1 MANLIKRIAVSA
13 SRRNGANSAAEEFKS
28 STNTSATHKATLRRS
43 SIHELA
49 SIVSYTGEAK
59 ADRDRTISFQ
69 PTGNQIKSTQTV
81 TVTSEPSI
89 MFQQNE
95 ARGGAAAWGRRG
107 SDVEITG
114 NVHAYAA
121 NSQGVKGSIP
131 GIIVEEG
138 SESTPRTKSLDSSV
152 KSGEAGT
159 GGKRAEDSDDEAALV
174 GRGRV
179 WGRGPS

>member
-95 ARGGAAAWGRRG
+95 ARGGAAAWGR
-107 SDVEITG
+107 
-114 NVHAYAA
+114 
-121 NSQGVKGSIP
+121 
-131 GIIVEEG
+131 
-138 SESTPRTKSLDSSV
+138 
-152 KSGEAGT
+152 
-159 GGKRAEDSDDEAALV
+159 
-174 GRGRV
+174 
-179 WGRGPS
+179 GPS